1 MLNFR
6 SINNCRNLSIALVA
20 LGAIASIFCSARAEA
35 PYPFDMK
42 KKYPK
47 AFAAYQKMVP
57 AKYHKVAWI
66 YSLDATAGPMSS
78 FRSGGKK
85 CLIGSVCQ
93 PHDCGGNQFAF
104 VVAVNG
110 SSAVGLLRSENLT
123 KGKEVIFGKP
133 DATQLGLLKK
143 QINQE

>member
-1 MLNFR
+1 MR
-6 SINNCRNLSIALVA
+6 SGGKLSVLLIALTV
-20 LGAIASIFCSARAEA
+20 IANIFCSARAEE

-57 AKYHKVAWI
+57 VKYHKVAWI
-66 YSLDATAGPMSS
+66 YSLDATAGPMSTAQ
-78 FRSGGKK
+78 SGGKK
-85 CLIGSVCQ
+85 CLTGSVCQ

-104 VVAVNG
+104 VVAVDG
-110 SSAVGLLRSENLT
+110 SSAVGLLRSDNLT
-123 KGKEVIFGKP
+123 KGKEEIFGKP
-133 DATQLGLLKK
+133 DAAQLGLLKK